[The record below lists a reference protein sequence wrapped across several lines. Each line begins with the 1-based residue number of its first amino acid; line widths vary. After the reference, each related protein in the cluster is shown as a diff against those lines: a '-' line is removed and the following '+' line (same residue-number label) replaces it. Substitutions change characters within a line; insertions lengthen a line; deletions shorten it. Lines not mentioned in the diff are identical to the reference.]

1 MKKINAEAN
10 VNWLVSRNEQKFID
24 LAVDIYSRMSLW
36 ETTSQL
42 TWMIFKP
49 HPL

>member
-24 LAVDIYSRMSLW
+24 LAVDIYSMNVFMGNHF
-36 ETTSQL
+36 TVN
-42 TWMIFKP
+42 MNDI
-49 HPL
+49 

>member
-24 LAVDIYSRMSLW
+24 LATDIYSM
-36 ETTSQL
+36 TVF
-42 TWMIFKP
+42 MGNHFAVNMNDI
-49 HPL
+49 